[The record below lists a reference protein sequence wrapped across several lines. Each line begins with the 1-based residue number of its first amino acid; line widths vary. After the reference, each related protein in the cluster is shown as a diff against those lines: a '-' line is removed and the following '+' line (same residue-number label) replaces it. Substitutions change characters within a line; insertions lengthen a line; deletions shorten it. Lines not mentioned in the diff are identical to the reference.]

1 MRPFCFVCKKLAVIT
16 GSTILQYLSYCII
29 FVQNDNYMAVL
40 KIHSD
45 VVNEED
51 RVILTWWGL
60 DGTSFDTID
69 AFVDSI
75 PEDDNVIELRIN
87 CRGGEVMEGW
97 TIHDKLRSTG
107 KEITAIVE
115 GKCASIATLFLL
127 AAPKE
132 RRFGYQNA
140 SLLIHEPY
148 FPEYSLY
155 NAYGAEDL
163 RKLAEDL
170 EAETTKLVNY
180 YVERTGSDEQVLR
193 DLMKEDKYVDMNK
206 AVELGFISEIKS
218 HASASANK
226 KKWNNHSNN
235 NSMSKEKK
243 VTIAQAFNMLGVA
256 LGITKSPVNMDLTT
270 ADGTTLTIEREEG
283 DPQVGDAASPDGEHA
298 MPDGTT
304 IVVEGGVITE
314 IKPAE
319 GGGEG
324 GTDDKAALDA
334 ANARIKELEAEVAGL
349 KANAKSKDDLVILN
363 AVKTVGG
370 LEGLKKIASSYV
382 PKGKNF
388 AGADVNKDKDKED
401 EDPIAK
407 RLEEAKAARKERMSK
422 K

>member
-1 MRPFCFVCKKLAVIT
+1 
-16 GSTILQYLSYCII
+16 
-29 FVQNDNYMAVL
+29 MAVL

-51 RVILTWWGL
+51 RVFLTWWGL

-115 GKCASIATLFLL
+115 GKCASIASLFLL

-132 RRFGYQNA
+132 RRFGYKNA
-140 SLLIHEPY
+140 SLLIHDPY
-148 FPEYSLY
+148 FPEYTLAD
-155 NAYGAEDL
+155 AYGAEEL

-170 EAETTKLVNY
+170 DAETTKLVNY
-180 YVERTGSDEQVLR
+180 YVERTGADEQTLR
-193 DLMKEDKYVDMNK
+193 DLMKEDKFVDMEK
-206 AVELGFISEIKS
+206 AIELGFIAEIKP
-218 HASASANK
+218 HASAQEKS
-226 KKWNNHSNN
+226 KKWDHSKNK

-243 VTIAQAFNMLGVA
+243 TAIAQAFNMLGVA

-270 ADGTTLTIEREEG
+270 ADGSTLTIEREEG

-314 IKPAE
+314 IRPAD
-319 GGGEG
+319 GEG

-334 ANARIKELEAEVAGL
+334 ANARIQELEAEVATL
-349 KANAKSKDDLVILN
+349 KANAKSKEDLVILN

-370 LEGLKKIASSYV
+370 LDGLKKIASSYV

-407 RLEEAKAARKERMSK
+407 RLEEAKAARKERKSK